1 MAHTRIIIAPLTV
14 FYPCEA
20 CLATVVLNVVSYFS
34 TLEETFC
41 FFARPFKRMFYLY
54 IQQSLDCFS
63 QKNGKWKVV
72 IDSWIFH
79 EIVYKSLIMCIIIIL
94 LLSFIFHSCGSS
106 ELLHV
111 CERNYWR
118 ISFQCCTLGIL
129 CHFAIGMFLFLQLT
143 WRNFKLFIMVL
154 LSLFQAPRW

>member
-1 MAHTRIIIAPLTV
+1 MII
-14 FYPCEA
+14 
-20 CLATVVLNVVSYFS
+20 
-34 TLEETFC
+34 
-41 FFARPFKRMFYLY
+41 
-54 IQQSLDCFS
+54 
-63 QKNGKWKVV
+63 
-72 IDSWIFH
+72 
-79 EIVYKSLIMCIIIIL
+79 CIIIIL

-143 WRNFKLFIMVL
+143 WRNFKY
-154 LSLFQAPRW
+154 SLWRYLACSRLQDSNVQRSWSEIDTKNAGWTGEWESVSSFPAAAHPIFPIPCFRDIHLRAWHRQVNTVGSKWPCSCMCKMCVNE